1 MKELPIL
8 EEVYQEYK
16 DERIKFFLIDI
27 TEATRNNPGEV
38 YGMAYKDVPRAG
50 PFLKEKGVTM
60 QILYDT
66 RGTAMKRYNAQILPR
81 LFMMDGNRKITL
93 TRKGFHEGEEEKFKT
108 ELSEEIERLLAELP
122 APKNGTK

>member
-1 MKELPIL
+1 
-8 EEVYQEYK
+8 
-16 DERIKFFLIDI
+16 
-27 TEATRNNPGEV
+27 
-38 YGMAYKDVPRAG
+38 MAYKDVPRAG